1 MLAWNG
7 VCVEA
12 GGCAAKNAGR
22 LSGPVSGDSAEA
34 EAGTPRP
41 SPRWPTPGALAGQ
54 GRYRLLAEVGR
65 DDRCAVQLW
74 RGRDLVLDRD
84 VALTLFITAPQD
96 PGAVRLIRSAIAR
109 ALRSARLEAAGA
121 ARVLDVLEPDA
132 KSVPMV
138 AIVVAEWTRGRGLI
152 ELLDDGL
159 PPPSVAAG
167 VLAPLAGA
175 VDAAHSAGLILGCD
189 HPYRIRVTPDRQ
201 ARLAFPGPRPATGSQ
216 DDIRGLGAMLYLLL
230 TGYWPLPDGP
240 SSLPTAPLAPD
251 GSLVSPTTLRPG
263 VPVELSTLALRSLA
277 DPGTAGGLHTGAAV
291 RRVLELSAVNAD
303 DDLVSTRHGRR
314 GRGRPTDPVRAH
326 QQRRTKLGLSM
337 AVLAVTTLLILGY
350 AGMQVLSVF
359 TNAGGTPLVVAGP
372 SPGEQ
377 YAPPVAPQTALS
389 SVRVKNSAVY
399 DPSGRGRPDHQNDVG
414 KLLDGNPNTGWSTD
428 SYRQQFPSYKK
439 GLGVMLSFEQP
450 VAAASVTV
458 ISPSPGTV
466 LEIRTATSA
475 KAELGETI
483 LVGTATLGGGS
494 TQIPLRSVPS
504 TRYLLVWITELAG
517 GGDRNQSKL
526 SEVGVQIRS
535 T

>member
-1 MLAWNG
+1 M
-7 VCVEA
+7 
-12 GGCAAKNAGR
+12 
-22 LSGPVSGDSAEA
+22 SGDSE
-34 EAGTPRP
+34 EAGTHRP
-41 SPRWPTPGALAGQ
+41 GRPWPTPGALVGQ
-54 GRYRLLAEVGR
+54 GRYRLLSEVGR
-65 DDRCAVQLW
+65 DDRCSVRLW

-84 VALTLFITAPQD
+84 VALTLFLAAPQD
-96 PGAVRLIRSAIAR
+96 PGAVRLIRSAVAR
-109 ALRSARLEAAGA
+109 ALRSARLDAAGA

-132 KSVPMV
+132 RSDPTV
-138 AIVVAEWTRGRGLI
+138 AVVVAEWTRGRGLV
-152 ELLDDGL
+152 ELRDDGL
-159 PPPSVAAG
+159 PSPSVAAG
-167 VLAPLAGA
+167 ILIPLADA
-175 VDAAHSAGLILGCD
+175 VDTAHSVGLVLGCD

-201 ARLAFPGPRPATGSQ
+201 ARLAFPGPLPATGSQ

-240 SSLPTAPLAPD
+240 SSLPTAPLQPD
-251 GSLVSPTTLRPG
+251 GSPVSPTTLRPG
-263 VPVELSTLALRSLA
+263 VPVDLATLALRSLA

-291 RRVLELSAVNAD
+291 RGVLELSVAEAAEAEARNG
-303 DDLVSTRHGRR
+303 RHSRV
-314 GRGRPTDPVRAH
+314 RPVDPQRAR

-372 SPGEQ
+372 APAEQ
-377 YAPPVAPQTALS
+377 AAPPVAPPAALS
-389 SVRVKNSAVY
+389 SVRVKNLAVY
-399 DPSGRGRPDHQNDVG
+399 DPSGKGRPDHVKDVR

-428 SYRQQFPSYKK
+428 SYRQQFPIYKK

-450 VAAASVTV
+450 VSAASVTV

-466 LEIRTATSA
+466 LEIRTAASPR
-475 KAELGETI
+475 AELGETT
-483 LVGTATLGGGS
+483 LVGTTTLGDGS
-494 TQIPLRSVPS
+494 TQIPLRSVPP

-526 SEVGVQIRS
+526 SEVGVQTRA